1 MHGEDVENLRN
12 LVTTLKP
19 DTFRAKNLCPLN
31 PTFSLESIIPRAA
44 DADFLKDETLIDIKT
59 TKNPKLTKSY
69 ITQLL
74 GYVTLNE
81 IGNVGGQS
89 PKPTINKIAIY
100 FARHASL
107 HVMDL
112 SEVITTETYPD
123 FVAWFVEEAR
133 KVTD

>member
-1 MHGEDVENLRN
+1 MHGEDVEDLRN

-44 DADFLKDETLIDIKT
+44 DVDFLKDETLIDIKT

-81 IGNVGGQS
+81 ISNIGGQS

-100 FARHASL
+100 FSRHAYL
-107 HVMDL
+107 YVMDL

-123 FVAWFVEEAR
+123 FVAWFVEEAK